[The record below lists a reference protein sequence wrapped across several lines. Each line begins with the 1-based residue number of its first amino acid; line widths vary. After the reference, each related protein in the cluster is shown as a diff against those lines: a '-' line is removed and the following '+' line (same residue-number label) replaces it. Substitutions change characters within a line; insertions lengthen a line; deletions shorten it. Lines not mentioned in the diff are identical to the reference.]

1 MDSVIRSGLVL
12 YKHEIPYG
20 NLNQYQNEIEK
31 LVPIEQKIEDLPLS
45 NILEFLIK
53 VQKTLLQKNWAL
65 YLEEIESL
73 LVIKKTEFIKRVY
86 TLLKRLKMTVELDEM
101 KNCLKNHFRLALQ
114 QASFTNQNM
123 ARTYVDRV
131 LSSHR
136 EQTTIAK
143 SISEADTLFL
153 EMLDKLCLQFLSQ
166 SQNSTQKLCE
176 VLAAHCNSI
185 LSKSKTKISEE
196 ELNASLKQVLYL
208 YDYLEDRD
216 IFEML
221 YRKMMACRIV
231 SRNSA
236 SPEAESMMVEK
247 MRFKF
252 EYGYVSK
259 LDGMLK
265 VWNCFVIVKF
275 EDAKFSKELTANFN
289 TSLGA
294 KASSLPLLQ
303 HCVMQFNEFYK
314 AACRNRKQQWLHDH
328 SRGEILS
335 SCFQKRYCFKAS
347 TLQMTVLLLF
357 NSKVSYSIGELGE
370 LTKLGGN
377 CLLHVLESLIKAKIL
392 IALNGEKGGDLNR
405 ASVISLVKT
414 YENARLHVDIA
425 PPIELKED
433 QFWRLSHKSIRK
445 DSSIRIQAVIVRI
458 MRRNRVMRHDN
469 LVAEVLEQKSSLNY
483 TITVQVVEA
492 GINTLIE
499 NGDLD
504 RKDGQ
509 HDEYVYEG

>member
-1 MDSVIRSGLVL
+1 
-12 YKHEIPYG
+12 
-20 NLNQYQNEIEK
+20 
-31 LVPIEQKIEDLPLS
+31 
-45 NILEFLIK
+45 
-53 VQKTLLQKNWAL
+53 
-65 YLEEIESL
+65 
-73 LVIKKTEFIKRVY
+73 
-86 TLLKRLKMTVELDEM
+86 
-101 KNCLKNHFRLALQ
+101 
-114 QASFTNQNM
+114 
-123 ARTYVDRV
+123 
-131 LSSHR
+131 
-136 EQTTIAK
+136 
-143 SISEADTLFL
+143 
-153 EMLDKLCLQFLSQ
+153 
-166 SQNSTQKLCE
+166 
-176 VLAAHCNSI
+176 
-185 LSKSKTKISEE
+185 
-196 ELNASLKQVLYL
+196 
-208 YDYLEDRD
+208 
-216 IFEML
+216 ML

-247 MRFKF
+247 MRLKF
-252 EYGYVSK
+252 EFGYVSK

-265 VWNCFVIVKF
+265 
-275 EDAKFSKELTANFN
+275 DAKFSKELTANFN
-289 TSLGA
+289 TSLGE
-294 KASSLPLLQ
+294 KASSLPLVFDIIILCSANWPSIDLSLVELPTTLQ

-314 AACRNRKQQWLHDH
+314 ATCRNRKLQWLHDH

-347 TLQMTVLLLF
+347 TLLMSVLLLF

-370 LTKLGGN
+370 LTKLGVN

-392 IALNGEKGGDLNR
+392 IALNGEKGVDLNS

-414 YENARLHVDIA
+414 YDNARLHVDIA

-483 TITVQVVEA
+483 AITVQVVEA

-499 NGDLD
+499 NGDLV

-509 HDEYVYEG
+509 HDEYVYEI